1 MTGLDACRAFIAG
14 KVRRRTGRPALMIA
28 PLAVGRQT
36 AREATRFGIDGV
48 AYRADGDRVGKGADP
63 NEWPAGLR
71 VREYPD
77 VR

>member
-1 MTGLDACRAFIAG
+1 MTGLDAYRAFIAG
-14 KVRRRTGRPALMIA
+14 KGRP
-28 PLAVGRQT
+28 

-71 VREYPD
+71 VRRYPD